1 MEHFIVN
8 YLPFVLA
15 VIGAIVWL
23 VRLEGKTDAAIKSNT
38 ETQKDIDELRIRH
51 EGLDSKIVEQLARV
65 RESLARLEGYFSAS
79 TSNAKTLK
87 KD

>member
-65 RESLARLEGYFSAS
+65 RESLARLEGYFSGS
-79 TSNAKTLK
+79 TSSGNNLK